1 MAQKIIQGNETL
13 ARQIKSRRNEL
24 GLTIEEAASRA
35 GVGTKTW
42 CRYEAGESIRMDKCK
57 GICKALNWRVLPEQD
72 VETHDGISEQEYK
85 NHEAWSRFLEN
96 SFGDKAAMSFAAGSD
111 ILLDHINE
119 DLAEL
124 ASMPVGA
131 HLGQLSVSW
140 LCGDL
145 PKQFLMHYDYD
156 FLYQMKC
163 TLQSMRQRAKYGRS
177 MTAHSVMEELLLYL
191 CNEEATALIELSSGI
206 NSFEDDDDASKEWV
220 FDLLGDMDIVSCL
233 YADVYLGSDH
243 PYHFLHWNDQQFY
256 TEQSE

>member
-1 MAQKIIQGNETL
+1 MAQKKIQGNETL

-57 GICKALNWRVLPEQD
+57 GICKALSWRVLPEQD
-72 VETHDGISEQEYK
+72 VETHDGISVQEYK
-85 NHEAWSRFLEN
+85 NYEAWSPFLEN
-96 SFGDKAAMSFAAGSD
+96 AFGDKAAMSFAAGSD

-119 DLAEL
+119 DLAGL
-124 ASMPVGA
+124 ASKPVGA

-163 TLQSMRQRAKYGRS
+163 TLQCMRQRAKYGCP

-191 CNEEATALIELSSGI
+191 CNEEATALIELSSGT
-206 NSFEDDDDASKEWV
+206 NRFEDDDADSKEWV
-220 FDLLGDMDIVSCL
+220 FDLFGDADIVSCL
-233 YADVYLGSDH
+233 YSDICLNSDH

-256 TEQSE
+256 TEKSE